1 MLSINKE
8 KLPFGPSPGI
18 VKLREGL
25 LTAIP
30 QDIPYTVAAEKYKAE
45 EFVGSAE
52 ATLQVKEKEKAY
64 ADVRLRPGP
73 NTPKIQLN
81 GVDVMSDRVTV
92 ASGIYE
98 VF

>member
-1 MLSINKE
+1 M
-8 KLPFGPSPGI
+8 
-18 VKLREGL
+18 KLREGL

-73 NTPKIQLN
+73 NMPKIQLN